1 MEQERRV
8 RCNRCM
14 STFYEEYIDVD
25 ALGPDSGETCPVC
38 MKGDAL
44 MDLTEE
50 DASIKG
56 EENTDKTD

>member
-8 RCNRCM
+8 RCNHCM

-25 ALGPDSGETCPVC
+25 ATGPDSGETCPVC

-44 MDLTEE
+44 MDITEE
-50 DASIKG
+50 GITRKYKG
-56 EENTDKTD
+56 HT